1 MINKKNRMTA
11 NDKRNKGTA
20 FMKVQTFLK
29 TSYDRELW
37 ESRLSFFYLTHLVP
51 MHSITTS

>member
-20 FMKVQTFLK
+20 FMKVQTFPK

-37 ESRLSFFYLTHLVP
+37 ESRPSFFYLAHLVP
-51 MHSITTS
+51 MHSFSTS